1 MNSAVEVK
9 NVRMVFN
16 LMEENVDTLKEY
28 VMRLLK
34 GNYFI
39 MNLLV

>member
-1 MNSAVEVK
+1 MVPVIEVK

-16 LMEENVDTLKEY
+16 LMEERVDTLKEY
-28 VMRLLK
+28 VMRLIK

-39 MNLLV
+39 MNL